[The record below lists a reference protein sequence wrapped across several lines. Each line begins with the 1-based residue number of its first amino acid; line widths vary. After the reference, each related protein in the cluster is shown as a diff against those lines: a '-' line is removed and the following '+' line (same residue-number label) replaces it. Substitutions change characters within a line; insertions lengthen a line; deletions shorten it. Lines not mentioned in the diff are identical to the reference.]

1 MSMATPRGS
10 AGLGA
15 ARKVLRYLEQRRRE
29 MLGTLQ
35 ALVELESPSLD
46 KTAVDRLGEFL
57 AQEFARLGGKV
68 KVHRQAAAGNH
79 LEVSFAAERRGGG
92 GKPILLLGHMDTVY
106 EVGTLKSMPFR
117 VAQGRAWGPGTLD
130 MKSGITQML
139 FALRAMRQALGG
151 LGRPLTVFL
160 VSDEEVGS
168 STSRRITE
176 SLARKAQA
184 VLVLE
189 PAQGLE
195 GALKTARKGVG
206 DYVVKVTGKAAHAGL
221 DFRSGHS
228 AILELAQQIAMIQK
242 FTDLERGLTVNVGL
256 VRGGTRTNVVAAEA
270 VAEVDVRIAQ
280 LSDAALMEEKFRSL
294 RPFNPKCKLEVSG
307 GINRPPLERGQ
318 GGALLYGVAKGL
330 ARGLG
335 WELGEAAVGG
345 GSDGNFTAALGVST
359 LDGLGG
365 VGEGAH
371 APHESV
377 LLAELP
383 RRAALLAGLIETV

>member
-1 MSMATPRGS
+1 MSTSRGS
-10 AGLGA
+10 SGVGA
-15 ARKVLRYLEQRRRE
+15 ARKVLRHLEQRRRE

-57 AQEFARLGGKV
+57 AQEFARLGGQV

-79 LEVSFAAERRGGG
+79 LEVSFAAERRGHGG
-92 GKPILLLGHMDTVY
+92 QPILLLGHMDTVY

-130 MKSGITQML
+130 MKSGITQVL

-151 LGRPLTVFL
+151 LGRPLTVLL
-160 VSDEEVGS
+160 VSDEEIGS
-168 STSRRITE
+168 PTSRRLTE
-176 SLARKAQA
+176 ALARKAQA

-228 AILELAQQIAMIQK
+228 AILELAQQIAVIQT
-242 FTDLERGLTVNVGL
+242 FTDLGRGLTVNVGV

-270 VAEVDVRIAQ
+270 AAEVDVRIER
-280 LSDAALMEEKFRSL
+280 LDDAALIEEKFRSL
-294 RPFNPKCKLEVSG
+294 RPFNPKCRVEISG
-307 GINRPPLERGQ
+307 GINRPPLERSQ

-345 GSDGNFTAALGVST
+345 GSDGNFTAALGVPT

-365 VGEGAH
+365 VGDGAH
-371 APHESV
+371 APRESV
-377 LLAELP
+377 LLAESP
-383 RRAALLAGLIETV
+383 RRAALLAGLIETI